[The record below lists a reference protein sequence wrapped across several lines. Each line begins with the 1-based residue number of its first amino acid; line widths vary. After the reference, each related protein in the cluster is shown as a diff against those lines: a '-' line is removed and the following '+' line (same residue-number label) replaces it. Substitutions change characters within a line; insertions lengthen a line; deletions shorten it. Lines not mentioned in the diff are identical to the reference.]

1 VSNVCLI
8 PGVDQSAHADVASEP
23 RTRHGRDEQLTG
35 FVRGDAGSPSALHR
49 RKCILPQRKSGC
61 GECWYTDLAKSVFL
75 AACMFNPF
83 NICHIISRFGA
94 GGSQETF
101 KWFFQRLILVPVSIL
116 VDGLEQISLTVVSC
130 YRLLLDAYM
139 CFIVAGPPRKS
150 MLVSG

>member
-1 VSNVCLI
+1 
-8 PGVDQSAHADVASEP
+8 
-23 RTRHGRDEQLTG
+23 
-35 FVRGDAGSPSALHR
+35 
-49 RKCILPQRKSGC
+49 
-61 GECWYTDLAKSVFL
+61 
-75 AACMFNPF
+75 MFNPF

-116 VDGLEQISLTVVSC
+116 VDGTEQISLTVVSC